1 MRSNCLHVLAQFG
14 LCRHSALVFKITCP
28 VWAEDIVCNF
38 RSFRTV
44 CPTTVWTIHE
54 AGSAWNSTCASWASH
69 EVLKLPCCTSVSY
82 HQVLLCLSRAWVGCL
97 LSWSISDDSLS
108 WFSVVQSQ
116 GHCSEN
122 VLVAQYI
129 TVLWPIIWS
138 CRLGLA
144 LCGGIF
150 FPITSLTNGWS
161 RNIHFQLFQLPKDFP
176 WDSQFGHGYKPEI
189 TIRAEFLS
197 CQSKLFCFL
206 PAESCIGFIICVQG
220 PDHTLLF

>member
-1 MRSNCLHVLAQFG
+1 MYWLSLVCADTALWYLRSHVQFELRTLFVTFG
-14 LCRHSALVFKITCP
+14 ASELYVPPLCGQSMKQAVLGTQRVHREL
-28 VWAEDIVCNF
+28 
-38 RSFRTV
+38 
-44 CPTTVWTIHE
+44 
-54 AGSAWNSTCASWASH
+54 SH

-189 TIRAEFLS
+189 AIRAEFLS